1 MLAATA
7 SCLARVGRFIVAL
20 PRARLGDGVVELVR
34 HPGDEAGELSEDI
47 AVVRVAVVEVRVEA
61 ECRTAC
67 SNRPRVQ
74 IFAASRRL
82 LAAREVNVD
91 ERETQVTAER
101 EAVAADLEKR
111 RALAAELAHL
121 RDEAAR
127 EKSATD
133 EQRAARDVLVRELVV
148 LDGKLAD
155 KRGELG
161 DLDEREAAV
170 EAFEKGKRALEV
182 EYRRDFSV
190 PNFAQG
196 VVSVLRWHNIEPPDR
211 LMAAFVRT
219 AETASPHPV
228 VELSAEMAREES
240 RKRRGGP
247 ERRDGREEGIGSG

>member
-1 MLAATA
+1 MREL
-7 SCLARVGRFIVAL
+7 VAL
-20 PRARLGDGVVELVR
+20 DAKLADKRGELGDLDERDRVVGVREGAAVTREGQLEGRARE
-34 HPGDEAGELSEDI
+34 
-47 AVVRVAVVEVRVEA
+47 VEA
-61 ECRTAC
+61 REGA
-67 SNRPRVQ
+67 VHEHE
-74 IFAASRRL
+74 SR